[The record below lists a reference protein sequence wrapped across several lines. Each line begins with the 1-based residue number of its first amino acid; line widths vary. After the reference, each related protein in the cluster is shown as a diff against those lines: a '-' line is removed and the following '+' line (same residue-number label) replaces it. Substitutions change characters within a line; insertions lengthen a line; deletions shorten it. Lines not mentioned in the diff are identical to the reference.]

1 MNRQSALV
9 QISDVAARDVF
20 PFARKLWKQTR
31 RVVDELA
38 LRSLGPDFEERVERV
53 RARYDKMGG
62 DPFGLDPDFTKYVAV
77 FASVM
82 HRLYFRTI
90 VHGWEHVPPGR
101 ALLISNHSGKI
112 PIDGVIIAMS
122 MFMDA
127 EPPRIIR
134 AMVEKW
140 AQTLPFV
147 SMMFNRTGQVVGVPE
162 NCERLLQQ
170 EELILAFPEGT
181 RGISK
186 PFTRRYQLEEFGL
199 GFMRLAIQ
207 TRSPIVPVA
216 VIGAEEQFINV
227 GNLDWLAK
235 AIGVPVLPVVPQLF
249 IPGGQ
254 LPLPTRYHVYF
265 GEPMH
270 FDGDPDDDDSIIEE
284 KVWVVRQTIQSM
296 INRGLKERKS
306 LFF

>member
-9 QISDVAARDVF
+9 QLSDVAARDVF
-20 PFARKLWKQTR
+20 PLARKLWKQTR

-38 LRSLGPDFEERVERV
+38 LRSLGPDFEERVERI
-53 RARYDKMGG
+53 RARYEQMGG
-62 DPFGLDPDFTKYVAV
+62 DPFGLDPEFTKYVAIC
-77 FASVM
+77 ASVM

-90 VHGWEHVPPGR
+90 VHGSENVPRGR
-101 ALLISNHSGKI
+101 ALLISNHSGQI

-199 GFMRLAIQ
+199 GFMRLAIH

-235 AIGVPVLPVVPQLF
+235 ALGMPVLPVVPQLL

-265 GEPMH
+265 GEPMQ
-270 FDGDPDDDDSIIEE
+270 FDGDPDDDDTIIEE